1 MDSFVTWESLR
12 TFGGCVAGTILV
24 TEFIK
29 KLFGERVPAQLVS
42 FLIAGVILFV
52 GHLATGT
59 FVWKEAL
66 LYLINA
72 AAVSLAA
79 NGGFDAIKTAF
90 GGDEK
95 EPPDIDLY

>member
-1 MDSFVTWESLR
+1 MDSFVTWESLL

-29 KLFGERVPAQLVS
+29 KLFGEKVPAQLVS
-42 FLIAGVILFV
+42 FLIAAVILFV

-72 AAVSLAA
+72 AAVSLSS
-79 NGGFDAIKTAF
+79 NGGFDAVKKIVGKI
-90 GGDEK
+90 D
-95 EPPDIDLY
+95 EPPDIDLE